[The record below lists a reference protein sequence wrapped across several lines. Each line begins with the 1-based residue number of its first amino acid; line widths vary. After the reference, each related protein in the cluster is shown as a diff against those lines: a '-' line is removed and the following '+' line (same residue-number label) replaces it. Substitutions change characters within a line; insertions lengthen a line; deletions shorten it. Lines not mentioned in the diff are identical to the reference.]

1 MQQPQISSLIIKRL
15 EETVTLTIPT
25 QFVQKH
31 AENIFPGN
39 GISITNFN
47 ILEKTSPPYNF
58 PIPYLATFSIA
69 GSRTGGLKIAFP
81 IFRDLQ
87 TVPRVPRYTN

>member
-1 MQQPQISSLIIKRL
+1 MSLITKIL

-25 QFVQKH
+25 QLVQKH

-69 GSRTGGLKIAFP
+69 GSRTCGLMIVLPF
-81 IFRDLQ
+81 FRGLQ
-87 TVPRVPRYTN
+87 TIHGVSRFTN